1 MEKNVKKCFN
11 KFESKLNKHN
21 LSINFVLSLLLI
33 ILTFFLIVS
42 TYESIRATNS
52 IRDVE
57 VEILKFRQK
66 QIIEE
71 KINLGED
78 LRFEF
83 WAINEP
89 ILKYITNESFLDLDN
104 SKGYYM
110 SRLETKHLEQ
120 VLEANDF
127 GEAGFRN
134 TLRIVLH
141 TFGLINDHLDMIQKA
156 SGVNDNKIRVEHILS
171 VNEKAN
177 KLLNES
183 DLRNINLLINITN
196 EHVKELKNE
205 LNNLDDEISL
215 KLSNN

>member
-171 VNEKAN
+171 VKEKAN